1 MTKGKKAN
9 NLTYSSNNNIK
20 ANLNYS
26 LTKTQDK
33 ASNEILSYVLKNQS
47 VIVNAVC
54 GAGKTELVY
63 KSIEHYINKGLK
75 VAFTIPRK
83 DVCIEIY
90 NRLKKDYPSIDIS
103 LVYGGHTKNLEG
115 QLIVLTTHQL
125 YRYENYFDL
134 LILDEAD
141 AFPYYKDELLE
152 TFLNKSVKG
161 PIIYLSA
168 TIKDD
173 YLSKCSNVVLV
184 NKRFHNHDLPVPTII
199 KYNKLNKIK
208 VLNNVINS
216 LKNKPILIFVPTIE
230 IGMQLSKK
238 INIPFVYSSFLE
250 KEKFI
255 NDFKNKAIN
264 KLITTS
270 ILERG
275 MTFFDVQV
283 IVYESNHKLF
293 DVSSLIQISGRV
305 GRKINAPSGKVLFLC
320 DKTSKEMNIC
330 IKEIIEKNKTVA

>member
-1 MTKGKKAN
+1 M
-9 NLTYSSNNNIK
+9 
-20 ANLNYS
+20 
-26 LTKTQDK
+26 
-33 ASNEILSYVLKNQS
+33 
-47 VIVNAVC
+47 
-54 GAGKTELVY
+54 
-63 KSIEHYINKGLK
+63 K

-90 NRLKKDYPSIDIS
+90 NRLKHDYPSIKMS
-103 LVYGGHTKNLEG
+103 LVYGGHNKQLEG

-125 YRYENYFDL
+125 YRYQNYFDL

-152 TFLNKSVKG
+152 TFLTKSVKG

-168 TIKDD
+168 TIKKE
-173 YLSKCSNVVLV
+173 YLDKCFNVVSV

-208 VLNNVINS
+208 VINKVIDS

-230 IGMQLSKK
+230 IGYKLHQKT
-238 INIPFVYSSFLE
+238 NIPFIYSSFVD
-250 KEKFI
+250 KEKYI
-255 NDFKNKAIN
+255 DDFKQGKISR
-264 KLITTS
+264 LITTS

-283 IVYESNHKLF
+283 IVYESDHKLF
-293 DVSSLIQISGRV
+293 DESSLIQIAGRV
-305 GRKINAPSGKVLFLC
+305 GRKMNAPSGKVFFLSTI
-320 DKTSKEMNIC
+320 TSKEMNIC
-330 IKEIIEKNKTVA
+330 IKEIIEKNKSVV